1 MWWSALSLALRE
13 IRRNLLRS
21 ALTMLGIIIG
31 VAAVIIMVTIG
42 NGTTAKISAQIESLG
57 SNMLILRPGQR
68 FVRGSREGA
77 RPLDL
82 ADSEALRH
90 DLPSVVAAAGITNK
104 AVTVV
109 YGSNNWTTSVTG
121 MENDYLTVRN
131 WPLARGRLISDSEQ
145 RAGARVCLL
154 GATLQRELFGNQ
166 DPLGETIRLGK
177 VACEVIGLLVSKGQS
192 AMGSDQDDVV
202 LISLRAHWRL
212 ISGQQKVS
220 LIYLSARD
228 DTSKAKR
235 DVELLMRER
244 RHIGPGDLDDFSI
257 IDMKEIAKTMTGTTE
272 IMTSLLGAVA
282 AVSLIVG
289 GIGIMNIMLVS
300 VTERTREIGIRL
312 AIGALEREVQRQ
324 FLVEAVVL
332 SSVGGIVGI
341 LLALMASFFI
351 ASTLQLPLVFDG
363 SIILLA
369 FVFSVVVGVVF
380 GYVPARKAARLDPI
394 EALRHE

>member
-1 MWWSALSLALRE
+1 MWWSVLSLALRE

-21 ALTMLGIIIG
+21 SLTMLGIIIG

-68 FVRGSREGA
+68 FVRGSREA
-77 RPLDL
+77 AKPLDL
-82 ADSEALRH
+82 ADSAALRQE
-90 DLPSVVAAAGITNK
+90 LPAVVAAAGISNK

-109 YGSNNWTTSVTG
+109 YGSNNWTTGVTG
-121 MENDYLTVRN
+121 MENDYLIVRN
-131 WPLARGRLISDSEQ
+131 WQLARGRFISASEQ
-145 RAGARVCLL
+145 RAGAAVCLL
-154 GATLQRELFGNQ
+154 GATLQRELFGNL
-166 DPLGETIRLGK
+166 DPVGETVRLGR
-177 VACEVIGLLVSKGQS
+177 VACEVVGLLASKGQS
-192 AMGSDQDDVV
+192 AMGSDQDDV
-202 LISLRAHWRL
+202 LLMPLRAHWRL

-228 DTSKAKR
+228 DTSKAKT
-235 DVELLMRER
+235 DVERLMRER
-244 RHIGPGDLDDFSI
+244 RHIGPGDDDDFSV
-257 IDMKEIAKTMTGTTE
+257 IDMKEIANTMTGTTE
-272 IMTSLLGAVA
+272 VMTSLLGAVA

-312 AIGALEREVQRQ
+312 AIGALEKEVQRQ

-332 SSVGGIVGI
+332 SSVGGIIGI
-341 LLALMASFFI
+341 MLAVVVTYFI
-351 ASTLQLPLVFDG
+351 ANAIQVPLVFDG
-363 SIILLA
+363 AIILLA
-369 FVFSVVVGVVF
+369 FVFSVAVGVVF
-380 GYVPARKAARLDPI
+380 GYIPARKAARLDPI